1 MSGFGAAAP
10 LSGSS
15 APAGVRSGS
24 SDSLEKIDMSLDDII
39 KMNKKEER
47 KQYSPKMKRGLQ
59 QNRTRQFRTPGS
71 KWGIQQQKGY
81 GKNRLG
87 RRKKIAGKK
96 RSYGVITGLAAKKA
110 MGSRKGISPL
120 NRQPLSEKNAQRNYP
135 VLKKKTNLQ
144 RQSEMQRKQA
154 PALRRP
160 APLNRRNNMPSTFA
174 RIGNKLNQ
182 QKDTRQATFLFRR
195 GLKCSWTV
203 QRGME
208 LVRVLEGSCKV
219 AAVFHPHGLQ
229 NYRQDQEE
237 EKQALWHIGYYVQAQ
252 VQSTDDLDNQT
263 VKRTRQWRTSTTS
276 GGILTVSIDNP
287 GAIISPIS
295 QKLRLTCTPVP
306 PFLMKRDQS
315 EEKKIPKGVPLQ
327 FDINSVGKQT
337 GMTLNER
344 FGILKEQRT
353 ALSQNK
359 GSRFVTVG

>member
-1 MSGFGAAAP
+1 MNGFGAVAP

-15 APAGVRSGS
+15 AAAGARSGS

-39 KMNKKEER
+39 RLNKKEER

-87 RRKKIAGKK
+87 HGKKIVGKK

-135 VLKKKTNLQ
+135 VLKKKTNLR
-144 RQSEMQRKQA
+144 RQSEMQRRQI

-160 APLNRRNNMPSTFA
+160 APLNR

-195 GLKCSWTV
+195 GLK
-203 QRGME
+203 
-208 LVRVLEGSCKV
+208 
-219 AAVFHPHGLQ
+219 
-229 NYRQDQEE
+229 
-237 EKQALWHIGYYVQAQ
+237 VQAQ
-252 VQSTDDLDNQT
+252 VQPTEDLDNQIM
-263 VKRTRQWRTSTTS
+263 KRTRQWRTSTTS
-276 GGILTVSIDNP
+276 GGILTVSIENP
-287 GAIISPIS
+287 GAIITPIT
-295 QKLRLTCTPVP
+295 QKLRLTRTPVP

>member
-1 MSGFGAAAP
+1 MSGFGAVKP

-15 APAGVRSGS
+15 AAAGARNGS

-39 KMNKKEER
+39 KLNKKEER

-87 RRKKIAGKK
+87 RRKKVAGKK

-135 VLKKKTNLQ
+135 VLKKKTTLQ
-144 RQSEMQRKQA
+144 RQSEMQRKQT

-160 APLNRRNNMPSTFA
+160 VPLNR

-195 GLKCSWTV
+195 GLK
-203 QRGME
+203 
-208 LVRVLEGSCKV
+208 
-219 AAVFHPHGLQ
+219 
-229 NYRQDQEE
+229 
-237 EKQALWHIGYYVQAQ
+237 VQAQ
-252 VQSTDDLDNQT
+252 VQPAEDLDNQT

-287 GAIISPIS
+287 GAIINPIS
-295 QKLRLTCTPVP
+295 QKLRLTRTPVP

>member
-1 MSGFGAAAP
+1 
-10 LSGSS
+10 
-15 APAGVRSGS
+15 V
-24 SDSLEKIDMSLDDII
+24 DDII
-39 KMNKKEER
+39 KLNKKEER
-47 KQYSPKMKRGLQ
+47 KQYSPKIKRGLQ
-59 QNRTRQFRTPGS
+59 QNRAQQFSSQGS
-71 KWGIQQQKGY
+71 KWGMQQQKGY

-110 MGSRKGISPL
+110 VGSHKGISPL

-135 VLKKKTNLQ
+135 VLKRKTNLQ

-154 PALRRP
+154 PTLRRP
-160 APLNRRNNMPSTFA
+160 TLLNR

-195 GLKCSWTV
+195 GLK
-203 QRGME
+203 
-208 LVRVLEGSCKV
+208 
-219 AAVFHPHGLQ
+219 
-229 NYRQDQEE
+229 
-237 EKQALWHIGYYVQAQ
+237 VQAQ

-263 VKRTRQWRTSTTS
+263 VKRARQWRTSTTS

-287 GAIISPIS
+287 GAIISPVS
-295 QKLRLTCTPVP
+295 QKLRLTRSPVP

>member
-1 MSGFGAAAP
+1 IWMYAAA
-10 LSGSS
+10 
-15 APAGVRSGS
+15 
-24 SDSLEKIDMSLDDII
+24 SLFLGHYTINNNFSRTLNYDII
-39 KMNKKEER
+39 KLNKKEER

-110 MGSRKGISPL
+110 MGSHKGISPL

-144 RQSEMQRKQA
+144 RQSEMQRKQ
-154 PALRRP
+154 PPSLRRP
-160 APLNRRNNMPSTFA
+160 APLNR

-195 GLKCSWTV
+195 GLK
-203 QRGME
+203 
-208 LVRVLEGSCKV
+208 
-219 AAVFHPHGLQ
+219 
-229 NYRQDQEE
+229 
-237 EKQALWHIGYYVQAQ
+237 VQAQ

-287 GAIISPIS
+287 GAIITPIS
-295 QKLRLTCTPVP
+295 QKLRLTRTPVP

>member
-1 MSGFGAAAP
+1 MRGPGWGRSGLREAAMNAFGVAAP
-10 LSGSS
+10 LPGSS
-15 APAGVRSGS
+15 AAAGTRHGGGE
-24 SDSLEKIDMSLDDII
+24 SLEKIDMSLDDII
-39 KMNKKEER
+39 KLNKKEER
-47 KQYSPKMKRGLQ
+47 KQYSPKIKRGLQ
-59 QNRTRQFRTPGS
+59 QNRAQQFSSQGS

-110 MGSRKGISPL
+110 VGPHKGISPL
-120 NRQPLSEKNAQRNYP
+120 NRQPLSEKNAQRNYQ
-135 VLKKKTNLQ
+135 VLKRKTNLQ

-154 PALRRP
+154 SALRRP
-160 APLNRRNNMPSTFA
+160 ALLNRRNNVPSTFV

-195 GLKCSWTV
+195 GLK
-203 QRGME
+203 
-208 LVRVLEGSCKV
+208 
-219 AAVFHPHGLQ
+219 
-229 NYRQDQEE
+229 
-237 EKQALWHIGYYVQAQ
+237 VQAQ

-295 QKLRLTCTPVP
+295 QKLRLTRSPVP

-315 EEKKIPKGVPLQ
+315 DEKKIPKGVPLQ

>member
-1 MSGFGAAAP
+1 MSGFGAAALLP
-10 LSGSS
+10 GSS
-15 APAGVRSGS
+15 AAAGARKGS

-39 KMNKKEER
+39 KLNKKEER

-59 QNRTRQFRTPGS
+59 QNQTRQFRTPGS

-81 GKNRLG
+81 GINRLG

-96 RSYGVITGLAAKKA
+96 RSYGVVTGLAAKKA

-120 NRQPLSEKNAQRNYP
+120 NRQPLSEKNAQRYYP

-154 PALRRP
+154 PALRRR
-160 APLNRRNNMPSTFA
+160 ALLNRRNNALSAFA

-195 GLKCSWTV
+195 GLK
-203 QRGME
+203 
-208 LVRVLEGSCKV
+208 
-219 AAVFHPHGLQ
+219 
-229 NYRQDQEE
+229 
-237 EKQALWHIGYYVQAQ
+237 VQAQ
-252 VQSTDDLDNQT
+252 VQSTDDNQT
-263 VKRTRQWRTSTTS
+263 VKRTRQWRTSTTT

-287 GAIISPIS
+287 GAIITPVSP
-295 QKLRLTCTPVP
+295 KLRLTRTPVP

-327 FDINSVGKQT
+327 FDINSVGKQ
-337 GMTLNER
+337 G
-344 FGILKEQRT
+344 
-353 ALSQNK
+353 
-359 GSRFVTVG
+359 

>member
-15 APAGVRSGS
+15 AAAGARNGS

-39 KMNKKEER
+39 KLNKKEER

-144 RQSEMQRKQA
+144 RQSEMQRKQV

-160 APLNRRNNMPSTFA
+160 APLNR

-195 GLKCSWTV
+195 GLK
-203 QRGME
+203 
-208 LVRVLEGSCKV
+208 
-219 AAVFHPHGLQ
+219 
-229 NYRQDQEE
+229 
-237 EKQALWHIGYYVQAQ
+237 VQAQ

-287 GAIISPIS
+287 GAIITPIS
-295 QKLRLTCTPVP
+295 QKLRLTRTPVP

>member
-1 MSGFGAAAP
+1 
-10 LSGSS
+10 
-15 APAGVRSGS
+15 
-24 SDSLEKIDMSLDDII
+24 DII
-39 KMNKKEER
+39 KLNKKEER

-59 QNRTRQFRTPGS
+59 QNRTRQFRTPSS

-110 MGSRKGISPL
+110 AGSRKGVSPL

-135 VLKKKTNLQ
+135 VLKKKINLQ
-144 RQSEMQRKQA
+144 RQSEMQRKQTS
-154 PALRRP
+154 ALRRP
-160 APLNRRNNMPSTFA
+160 APLNRRNNMPSAFA

-195 GLKCSWTV
+195 GLK
-203 QRGME
+203 
-208 LVRVLEGSCKV
+208 
-219 AAVFHPHGLQ
+219 
-229 NYRQDQEE
+229 
-237 EKQALWHIGYYVQAQ
+237 VQAQ
-252 VQSTDDLDNQT
+252 VQSTDDLDNQR

-287 GAIISPIS
+287 GAILTPIS
-295 QKLRLTCTPVP
+295 QKLRLTRTPVP

>member
-1 MSGFGAAAP
+1 
-10 LSGSS
+10 
-15 APAGVRSGS
+15 V
-24 SDSLEKIDMSLDDII
+24 DDII
-39 KMNKKEER
+39 KLNKKEER
-47 KQYSPKMKRGLQ
+47 KQYSPKIKRGLQ
-59 QNRTRQFRTPGS
+59 QNRAQQFSSQGS
-71 KWGIQQQKGY
+71 KWGMQQQKGY

-110 MGSRKGISPL
+110 MGSHKGISPL

-135 VLKKKTNLQ
+135 VLKRKTNLQ
-144 RQSEMQRKQA
+144 RQSEMQRKQG

-160 APLNRRNNMPSTFA
+160 TLLNR

-195 GLKCSWTV
+195 GLK
-203 QRGME
+203 
-208 LVRVLEGSCKV
+208 
-219 AAVFHPHGLQ
+219 
-229 NYRQDQEE
+229 
-237 EKQALWHIGYYVQAQ
+237 VQAQ

-263 VKRTRQWRTSTTS
+263 VKRTRQWRTSTTN

-287 GAIISPIS
+287 GAIISPVS
-295 QKLRLTCTPVP
+295 QKLRLTRSPVP

>member
-1 MSGFGAAAP
+1 
-10 LSGSS
+10 
-15 APAGVRSGS
+15 V
-24 SDSLEKIDMSLDDII
+24 DDII
-39 KMNKKEER
+39 KLNKKEER
-47 KQYSPKMKRGLQ
+47 KQYSPKIKRGLQ
-59 QNRTRQFRTPGS
+59 QNRAQQFSSQGS
-71 KWGIQQQKGY
+71 KWGMQQQKGY

-110 MGSRKGISPL
+110 LGSHKGISPL

-135 VLKKKTNLQ
+135 VLKRKTNLQ

-154 PALRRP
+154 PALRRS
-160 APLNRRNNMPSTFA
+160 ALLNR

-195 GLKCSWTV
+195 GLK
-203 QRGME
+203 
-208 LVRVLEGSCKV
+208 
-219 AAVFHPHGLQ
+219 
-229 NYRQDQEE
+229 
-237 EKQALWHIGYYVQAQ
+237 VQAQ

-287 GAIISPIS
+287 GAIITPVS
-295 QKLRLTCTPVP
+295 QKLRLTRSPVP
-306 PFLMKRDQS
+306 SFLMKRDQS

>member
-1 MSGFGAAAP
+1 
-10 LSGSS
+10 
-15 APAGVRSGS
+15 
-24 SDSLEKIDMSLDDII
+24 DDII
-39 KMNKKEER
+39 KLNKKEER

-59 QNRTRQFRTPGS
+59 QNRTRQFRSSGS
-71 KWGIQQQKGY
+71 KWGVQQQKGY
-81 GKNRLG
+81 GKNHLG
-87 RRKKIAGKK
+87 HRKKIAGKK
-96 RSYGVITGLAAKKA
+96 RSYGVKTGLAAKKA

-135 VLKKKTNLQ
+135 LLKKKTNLQ
-144 RQSEMQRKQA
+144 RQSEMQRKQI

-160 APLNRRNNMPSTFA
+160 APLNR

-195 GLKCSWTV
+195 GLKV
-203 QRGME
+203 
-208 LVRVLEGSCKV
+208 
-219 AAVFHPHGLQ
+219 
-229 NYRQDQEE
+229 
-237 EKQALWHIGYYVQAQ
+237 VQAQ
-252 VQSTDDLDNQT
+252 VQPTEDLDNQT
-263 VKRTRQWRTSTTS
+263 IKRTRQWRTSTTS

-287 GAIISPIS
+287 GAIITPIS
-295 QKLRLTCTPVP
+295 QKLRLTRTPVP

>member
-1 MSGFGAAAP
+1 LP
-10 LSGSS
+10 
-15 APAGVRSGS
+15 V
-24 SDSLEKIDMSLDDII
+24 DDII
-39 KMNKKEER
+39 KLNKKEER
-47 KQYSPKMKRGLQ
+47 KQYSPKIKRGLQ
-59 QNRTRQFRTPGS
+59 QNRAQQFSAQGS

-110 MGSRKGISPL
+110 VGSHKGVSPL

-135 VLKKKTNLQ
+135 VLKRKTNLQ
-144 RQSEMQRKQA
+144 RQ
-154 PALRRP
+154 
-160 APLNRRNNMPSTFA
+160 NNMPSTFV

-195 GLKCSWTV
+195 GLK
-203 QRGME
+203 
-208 LVRVLEGSCKV
+208 
-219 AAVFHPHGLQ
+219 
-229 NYRQDQEE
+229 
-237 EKQALWHIGYYVQAQ
+237 VQAQ
-252 VQSTDDLDNQT
+252 VQSTDDNQT

-295 QKLRLTCTPVP
+295 QKLRLTRSPVP

>member
-1 MSGFGAAAP
+1 
-10 LSGSS
+10 
-15 APAGVRSGS
+15 V
-24 SDSLEKIDMSLDDII
+24 DDII
-39 KMNKKEER
+39 KLNKKQER
-47 KQYSPKMKRGLQ
+47 KQYSPKIKRGLQ
-59 QNRTRQFRTPGS
+59 QNQTRQFSPPGS

-87 RRKKIAGKK
+87 RRKKITGKK

-110 MGSRKGISPL
+110 VGSHKGVSPL

-135 VLKKKTNLQ
+135 VLKRKTNLQ

-154 PALRRP
+154 PALRRT
-160 APLNRRNNMPSTFA
+160 APLNR

-195 GLKCSWTV
+195 GLK
-203 QRGME
+203 
-208 LVRVLEGSCKV
+208 
-219 AAVFHPHGLQ
+219 
-229 NYRQDQEE
+229 
-237 EKQALWHIGYYVQAQ
+237 VQAQ
-252 VQSTDDLDNQT
+252 VQSTDDLDNQA

-287 GAIISPIS
+287 GAIITPIS
-295 QKLRLTCTPVP
+295 QKLRLTRTPVP

>member
-1 MSGFGAAAP
+1 
-10 LSGSS
+10 
-15 APAGVRSGS
+15 V
-24 SDSLEKIDMSLDDII
+24 DDII
-39 KMNKKEER
+39 KLNKKEER
-47 KQYSPKMKRGLQ
+47 KQYSPKIKRGLQ
-59 QNRTRQFRTPGS
+59 QNRAQQFSSQGS

-87 RRKKIAGKK
+87 HRKKIAGKK

-110 MGSRKGISPL
+110 VGSHKGISPL
-120 NRQPLSEKNAQRNYP
+120 NRQPLSEKNAQRNYQ
-135 VLKKKTNLQ
+135 VLKRKTNLQ

-154 PALRRP
+154 SALRRP
-160 APLNRRNNMPSTFA
+160 TLLNR

-195 GLKCSWTV
+195 GLK
-203 QRGME
+203 
-208 LVRVLEGSCKV
+208 
-219 AAVFHPHGLQ
+219 
-229 NYRQDQEE
+229 
-237 EKQALWHIGYYVQAQ
+237 VQAQ

-295 QKLRLTCTPVP
+295 QKLRLTRSPVP

>member
-1 MSGFGAAAP
+1 
-10 LSGSS
+10 
-15 APAGVRSGS
+15 V
-24 SDSLEKIDMSLDDII
+24 DDII
-39 KMNKKEER
+39 KLNKKEER
-47 KQYSPKMKRGLQ
+47 KQYSPKIKRGLQ
-59 QNRTRQFRTPGS
+59 QNRAQQFSSQGS
-71 KWGIQQQKGY
+71 KWGMQQQKGY

-110 MGSRKGISPL
+110 LGSHKGISPL

-135 VLKKKTNLQ
+135 VLKRKTNLQ

-154 PALRRP
+154 PALRRSTL
-160 APLNRRNNMPSTFA
+160 LNR

-195 GLKCSWTV
+195 GLK
-203 QRGME
+203 
-208 LVRVLEGSCKV
+208 
-219 AAVFHPHGLQ
+219 
-229 NYRQDQEE
+229 
-237 EKQALWHIGYYVQAQ
+237 VQAQ

-287 GAIISPIS
+287 GAIISPVS
-295 QKLRLTCTPVP
+295 QKLRLTRSPVP
-306 PFLMKRDQS
+306 SFLMKRDQS

>member
-1 MSGFGAAAP
+1 
-10 LSGSS
+10 
-15 APAGVRSGS
+15 V
-24 SDSLEKIDMSLDDII
+24 DDII
-39 KMNKKEER
+39 KLNKKEER
-47 KQYSPKMKRGLQ
+47 KQYSPKIKRGLQ
-59 QNRTRQFRTPGS
+59 QNRARQFSSQSS

-87 RRKKIAGKK
+87 HKKKIAGKK

-110 MGSRKGISPL
+110 VGSHKGISPL

-135 VLKKKTNLQ
+135 VLKRKTNLQ

-160 APLNRRNNMPSTFA
+160 ALLNR

-195 GLKCSWTV
+195 GLK
-203 QRGME
+203 
-208 LVRVLEGSCKV
+208 
-219 AAVFHPHGLQ
+219 
-229 NYRQDQEE
+229 
-237 EKQALWHIGYYVQAQ
+237 VQAQ
-252 VQSTDDLDNQT
+252 VQSTDDLDKQT
-263 VKRTRQWRTSTTS
+263 AKRTRQWRTSTTN

-295 QKLRLTCTPVP
+295 QKLRLTRSPVP

-315 EEKKIPKGVPLQ
+315 EEKKVPKGVPLQ

-344 FGILKEQRT
+344 FGILKEQRI

>member
-1 MSGFGAAAP
+1 
-10 LSGSS
+10 
-15 APAGVRSGS
+15 V
-24 SDSLEKIDMSLDDII
+24 DDII
-39 KMNKKEER
+39 KLNKKEER
-47 KQYSPKMKRGLQ
+47 KQYSPKIKRGLQ
-59 QNRTRQFRTPGS
+59 QNQARQFSSQGS

-110 MGSRKGISPL
+110 VGSHKGISPL

-135 VLKKKTNLQ
+135 VLKRKTNLQ

-160 APLNRRNNMPSTFA
+160 ALLNR

-195 GLKCSWTV
+195 GLK
-203 QRGME
+203 
-208 LVRVLEGSCKV
+208 
-219 AAVFHPHGLQ
+219 
-229 NYRQDQEE
+229 
-237 EKQALWHIGYYVQAQ
+237 VQAQ

-295 QKLRLTCTPVP
+295 QKLRLTRSPVP

>member
-1 MSGFGAAAP
+1 MRGPGWGRPGLREAAMNAFGAAAQLP
-10 LSGSS
+10 GSS
-15 APAGVRSGS
+15 AAAGARHGGGE
-24 SDSLEKIDMSLDDII
+24 SLEKIDMSLDDII
-39 KMNKKEER
+39 KLNKKEER
-47 KQYSPKMKRGLQ
+47 KQYSPKVKRSVQ
-59 QNRTRQFRTPGS
+59 QNRAQQFSSQGS
-71 KWGIQQQKGY
+71 KWGIQQQKGGLVELSVLVAGY

-110 MGSRKGISPL
+110 VGSHKGISPL
-120 NRQPLSEKNAQRNYP
+120 NRQPLSEKNAQRNYQ
-135 VLKKKTNLQ
+135 VLKRKTNLQ
-144 RQSEMQRKQA
+144 RQSEVQRKQA

-160 APLNRRNNMPSTFA
+160 TLLNRRNNLPSTFV

-195 GLKCSWTV
+195 GLK
-203 QRGME
+203 
-208 LVRVLEGSCKV
+208 
-219 AAVFHPHGLQ
+219 
-229 NYRQDQEE
+229 
-237 EKQALWHIGYYVQAQ
+237 VQAQ
-252 VQSTDDLDNQT
+252 VQSADDLDNQT
-263 VKRTRQWRTSTTS
+263 VKRTRQWRTSSTS

-295 QKLRLTCTPVP
+295 QKLRLTRSPVP

>member
-1 MSGFGAAAP
+1 
-10 LSGSS
+10 
-15 APAGVRSGS
+15 V
-24 SDSLEKIDMSLDDII
+24 DDII
-39 KMNKKEER
+39 KLNKKEER
-47 KQYSPKMKRGLQ
+47 KQYSPKIKRGLQ
-59 QNRTRQFRTPGS
+59 QNRAQQFNSQGS

-96 RSYGVITGLAAKKA
+96 RSYGVVTGLAAKKA
-110 MGSRKGISPL
+110 VGSHKGISPL
-120 NRQPLSEKNAQRNYP
+120 NRQPLSEKNAQRNYH
-135 VLKKKTNLQ
+135 VLKRKTNLQ

-154 PALRRP
+154 SALRRP
-160 APLNRRNNMPSTFA
+160 TLLNR

-195 GLKCSWTV
+195 GLK
-203 QRGME
+203 
-208 LVRVLEGSCKV
+208 
-219 AAVFHPHGLQ
+219 
-229 NYRQDQEE
+229 
-237 EKQALWHIGYYVQAQ
+237 VQAQ

-295 QKLRLTCTPVP
+295 QKLRLTRSPVP

>member
-1 MSGFGAAAP
+1 MNAFGAAAP
-10 LSGSS
+10 LPGSS
-15 APAGVRSGS
+15 AAAGARHGAGE
-24 SDSLEKIDMSLDDII
+24 SLEKIDMSLDDII
-39 KMNKKEER
+39 KLNKKEER
-47 KQYSPKMKRGLQ
+47 KQYSPKIKRGLQ
-59 QNRTRQFRTPGS
+59 QNRAQQFSSQDS

-87 RRKKIAGKK
+87 RRRKIAGKK

-110 MGSRKGISPL
+110 VGARKGISPL

-135 VLKKKTNLQ
+135 VLKRKTNLQ

-160 APLNRRNNMPSTFA
+160 TLLNRRNNMSSTFV

-195 GLKCSWTV
+195 GLK
-203 QRGME
+203 
-208 LVRVLEGSCKV
+208 VR
-219 AAVFHPHGLQ
+219 
-229 NYRQDQEE
+229 
-237 EKQALWHIGYYVQAQ
+237 AQ

-295 QKLRLTCTPVP
+295 QKLRLTRSPVP